1 MWSLA
6 VFRISSLRC
15 LALLRSGFHRFA
27 TPIDAAP
34 CAVTILQ
41 GQSCRRPL
49 R

>member
-6 VFRISSLRC
+6 AFRISSLRC
-15 LALLRSGFHRFA
+15 LTLLRSGFHRFA

-34 CAVTILQ
+34 CAVTIVQ
-41 GQSCRRPL
+41 GRSCRRPL